1 MSQKIKMGVRF
12 PKKTTLFFG
21 EKNQQWEFNSQKRQL
36 YFLVEKTIAILIRP
50 LSNFSKTPKK

>member
-36 YFLVEKTIAILIRP
+36 YFFGGKNYRNSYKTFLK
-50 LSNFSKTPKK
+50 LF